1 MMKNDMTFED
11 YNFDKIYDR
20 AASDSIKYSNLPS
33 DRKGRTV
40 IPMWVADM
48 DFISPNPVK
57 EALKKR
63 ADHGIYGYPSLDKEC
78 TLAVARWFRDR
89 YDFEISP
96 KWIIQTPGVIFAIA
110 NAIRTLTIPGDAVMI
125 SRPVYHHFS
134 SVINDLGR
142 KLVNSPL
149 VLVNESHKISSLSFA
164 GASHESDADSL
175 SFADASHESD
185 ADSLSFAASS
195 YTIDFDD
202 FEQKIIDNNVKA
214 YILCNPHNP
223 IGRVWTR
230 AELEKIR
237 DICLKHDVFV
247 ISDEIH
253 CDFVWIGNSFTS
265 YGTLG
270 QEALDNCIICTAPS
284 KTFNIAGLCCA
295 NIIIPNRPIYRK
307 FAAGMNSMGL
317 YVNIMGTE
325 ACRAAYSSGLSWLED
340 VRDYIYENIIFME
353 SYLKEN
359 LPCIRMIRPE
369 GTYLVWTDMRDI
381 IPMLMKS
388 IDDASIS
395 KVSADSDNANIG
407 STKIS
412 SADSDSAESKNVSG
426 TSTSGTSTSGT
437 SISGAS
443 TSGTSIS
450 GASGA
455 GTDACSRLNDFIKND
470 CGLLLDDGAKFGPEG
485 AGFQRFNI
493 ACPRPILKEA
503 LCRLRDA
510 LV

>member
-149 VLVNESHKISSLSFA
+149 VLANEPHKIS
-164 GASHESDADSL
+164 SL

-202 FEQKIIDNNVKA
+202 FERKIIDNNVKI

-270 QEALDNCIICTAPS
+270 QEALDHCIICTAPS

-307 FAAGMNSMGL
+307 FAAEMNSLGL

-381 IPMLMKS
+381 IPKLMKS
-388 IDDASIS
+388 IDGASIS
-395 KVSADSDNANIG
+395 NVSADSDNANIG

-412 SADSDSAESKNVSG
+412 SAASDSTESKNA
-426 TSTSGTSTSGT
+426 
-437 SISGAS
+437 SGAS

-450 GASGA
+450 GTSGA

-485 AGFQRFNI
+485 VGFQRFNV